1 MVCQGTEVYGIG
13 TIEKLYAQGLP
24 GLSFLCM
31 SEGPLVAWLR
41 AGGHR
46 VEVIPGLTSFMAR
59 SSLGTLARLPAAF
72 RRARRSARR
81 IHEAIRGR
89 GVRIIHTHWLPQRL
103 IAGYLRPMG
112 YRIVWQIND
121 NMDRRRMLGLG
132 VKLNHRLARWGA
144 DLLLPASD
152 YVAGYWAGCGVPMRT
167 IRNAAVPVFDGPSA
181 IPESPVACLTAG
193 RMVPSKGHHLAVE
206 AVLRA
211 RREGL
216 DVRLDC
222 FGGPLEDNEYAE
234 AIAER
239 IQEEGAGKFIRL
251 CGFASDLR
259 QRHQQYHLGLQ
270 CRIDP
275 EPCSLWVCE
284 AMVDGLP
291 LLAADNGGTP
301 ELVADGLTGFLFA
314 SGDVDEMSRKLIAL
328 CRDPRRLRAMR
339 SAAFERGRERFQLG
353 RFIEQTMSAYA
364 AIA

>member
-1 MVCQGTEVYGIG
+1 MLCQGTEVYGIG
-13 TIEKLYAQGLP
+13 TIEKLYAQGIA
-24 GLSFLCM
+24 GLSFICM
-31 SEGPLVAWLR
+31 SEGPLVDWLR
-41 AGGHR
+41 DGGYR
-46 VEVIPGLTSFMAR
+46 VEVVPGFSHFMAGR
-59 SSLGTLARLPAAF
+59 SLATLARLPAAF
-72 RRARRSARR
+72 RRARRSAQR

-103 IAGYLRPMG
+103 IAGYLRGLG
-112 YRIVWQIND
+112 YRSVWQIND
-121 NMDRRRMLGLG
+121 NMDRRRLLGLG

-152 YVAGYWAGCGVPMRT
+152 YVAGYWDGCGVPMRT
-167 IRNAAVPVFDGPSA
+167 VRNAAVPIFDGPSVL
-181 IPESPVACLTAG
+181 PESPVTCLTAG

-222 FGGPLEDNEYAE
+222 FGGPLQDNEYAE
-234 AIAER
+234 SLGER
-239 IQEEGAGKFIRL
+239 IREEGASKFIRL

-284 AMVDGLP
+284 ATVDGLP

-301 ELVADGLTGFLFA
+301 ELVADGLTGCLFP
-314 SGDVDEMSRKLIAL
+314 SGDVDDLARKLIAL
-328 CRDPRRLRAMR
+328 CRDPRRLRGMR
-339 SAAFERGRERFQLG
+339 SAAFERGRERFQLA
-353 RFIEQTMSAYA
+353 RFINQTMEAYA
-364 AIA
+364 TLS